1 MSNTTTILA
10 EMMKY
15 MNENGLNISDL
26 ARESKMNPGTVSSIV
41 NGNRKFSVYQLDR
54 ITEVMGHPIGY
65 YYERYIDEYLADS
78 NPNWRR
84 MSPFLYNCAKLN
96 KLDCIQ
102 QVVDM
107 LLDKLGYSDPLF
119 ELAEEFF
126 KDGMNEAAA
135 ILYENVALTE
145 KKQYSERLAICQ
157 YRLFV
162 TRQGDDSEKNYE
174 AAVQFETYVDRLDE
188 IDQLDALRD
197 LLNTYRSLRKW
208 DKVNKFAKILG
219 NLAEIQYKLELQ
231 QQKTQKEN
239 TKKPFY
245 PLFVYW
251 GVSYLLRA
259 EVCDA
264 RKDYEQAL
272 LHINTYADVSWVKE
286 TDETTLKWKNR
297 FKEWSEVN
305 TYVNRLMSGDVS
317 VLSDYVAYFSTKEDE
332 VLPALDNIIEAANRY
347 NMNVDDLLKRFEV
360 QILSLLEQ
368 QNGVGV
374 YNQQFISERFTHFSC
389 ELSIYYLRK
398 GMFLNGFTF
407 LLSCLEKSTVIN
419 NKAYIIKCMRL
430 FESFRENASS
440 EVKAVYRNLINE
452 VDEDEE

>member
-1 MSNTTTILA
+1 LSNITTILA

-54 ITEVMGHPIGY
+54 ITAVMGHPAGY

-84 MSPFLYNCAKLN
+84 MSPFLYNCAKLS

-119 ELAEEFF
+119 ELAEQFF
-126 KDGMNEAAA
+126 KEGMNEAAA

-188 IDQLDALRD
+188 IDQLDALKD
-197 LLNTYRSLRKW
+197 LVNTYRSLRKW

-239 TKKPFY
+239 TKKPSAPPFA
-245 PLFVYW
+245 YW
-251 GVSYLLRA
+251 AFSHLLRA
-259 EVCDA
+259 EVCNEK
-264 RKDYEQAL
+264 KDYEQAL
-272 LHINTYADVSWVKE
+272 QHTYTYADLSWVNE
-286 TDETTLKWKNR
+286 TDEDTLKWKGR
-297 FKEWSEVN
+297 YKEWAEAN
-305 TYVNRLMSGDVS
+305 TYVNKLLSGEAS
-317 VLSDYVAYFSTKEDE
+317 VLSDYIDYFSSREDE
-332 VLPALDNIIEAANRY
+332 VLTALDNVISAANQY
-347 NMNVDDLLKRFEV
+347 NINVDDILQRFETE
-360 QILSLLEQ
+360 ILSLLKEQ
-368 QNGVGV
+368 KNVGV
-374 YNQQFISERFTHFSC
+374 YNLRIIEERYTHFLK
-389 ELSIYYLRK
+389 ELAVYHLRRE
-398 GMFLNGFTF
+398 MFSEGFRF
-407 LLSCLEKSTVIN
+407 LLSCLEKSTAIN
-419 NKAYIIKCMRL
+419 NKTYIIKCMKL
-430 FESFRENASS
+430 FESYRENAVA
-440 EVKAVYRNLINE
+440 ETIAVYRNLTTE
-452 VDEDEE
+452 VNEDEE

>member
-1 MSNTTTILA
+1 M
-10 EMMKY
+10 
-15 MNENGLNISDL
+15 
-26 ARESKMNPGTVSSIV
+26 
-41 NGNRKFSVYQLDR
+41 
-54 ITEVMGHPIGY
+54 
-65 YYERYIDEYLADS
+65 
-78 NPNWRR
+78 
-84 MSPFLYNCAKLN
+84 YNCAKLN

-239 TKKPFY
+239 TKK
-245 PLFVYW
+245 
-251 GVSYLLRA
+251 A
-259 EVCDA
+259 
-264 RKDYEQAL
+264 
-272 LHINTYADVSWVKE
+272 
-286 TDETTLKWKNR
+286 
-297 FKEWSEVN
+297 
-305 TYVNRLMSGDVS
+305 
-317 VLSDYVAYFSTKEDE
+317 
-332 VLPALDNIIEAANRY
+332 VLPSIC
-347 NMNVDDLLKRFEV
+347 
-360 QILSLLEQ
+360 ILGSFIFTSCRSL
-368 QNGVGV
+368 
-374 YNQQFISERFTHFSC
+374 
-389 ELSIYYLRK
+389 
-398 GMFLNGFTF
+398 
-407 LLSCLEKSTVIN
+407 
-419 NKAYIIKCMRL
+419 
-430 FESFRENASS
+430 
-440 EVKAVYRNLINE
+440 
-452 VDEDEE
+452 